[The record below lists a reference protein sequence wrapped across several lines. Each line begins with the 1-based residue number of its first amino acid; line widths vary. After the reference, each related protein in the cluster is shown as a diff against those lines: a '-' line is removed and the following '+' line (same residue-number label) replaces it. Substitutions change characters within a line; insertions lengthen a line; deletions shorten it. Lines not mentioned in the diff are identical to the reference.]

1 MRDPKFWCK
10 AVCLLRYCSGDE
22 SGGALYKAGSIEP
35 HIDAETCLEYAKT
48 SKNDG
53 KYRKIMKNH
62 VLRGCVSGCVRCL
75 GVCSTCC
82 SVGRLA
88 LAVPRCDSACFGAF
102 SRFRG
107 ALLFAQQ
114 VPGTKMII
122 SRRPGHR
129 FTRSKKFWKA
139 LSVLSVAALSLLA
152 GSVNRGG
159 LLNMEGVS

>member
-35 HIDAETCLEYAKT
+35 HIDGETCLEYAKT

-88 LAVPRCDSACFGAF
+88 LAVPCRGSACLDAF
-102 SRFRG
+102 SVFSG
-107 ALLFAQQ
+107 CYSLPSTCPALKSSYLGNA
-114 VPGTKMII
+114 GTVF
-122 SRRPGHR
+122 S
-129 FTRSKKFWKA
+129 F
-139 LSVLSVAALSLLA
+139 
-152 GSVNRGG
+152 
-159 LLNMEGVS
+159 